1 MKDDFVMV
9 PREIK
14 RAFIDGRI
22 SLNEF
27 ILLIWIF
34 LNTNPFDGRFEA
46 SYKELAEVFT
56 GKIKEENIR
65 KIISLLRCHNW
76 IWFKDHRGRGGKFT
90 IHPLNYSLTNR
101 HIQTLK
107 DFLITTID
115 EPTMLTNDFPIAE
128 PDNNPI
134 VQNHNLNERIDQLV
148 KRFSLPTESKEITTS
163 YNENEKENKNENKY
177 SDKIENSIYE
187 EKDGE
192 TNVVGR
198 TMLKKMVEESGLL
211 KK

>member
-14 RAFIDGRI
+14 RAFIDGKI

-27 ILLIWIF
+27 SLLIWIF
-34 LNTNPFDGRFEA
+34 LNTNPFDGRFEV

-56 GKIKEENIR
+56 GRIKEENMR
-65 KIISLLRCHNW
+65 KIISSLRRHNL

-107 DFLITTID
+107 DFVITTID
-115 EPTMLTNDFPIAE
+115 EPTMPTKDFPIAE
-128 PDNNPI
+128 PNNNPI
-134 VQNHNLNERIDQLV
+134 VQNHNLDERIDQLV
-148 KRFSLPTESKEITTS
+148 KGFSIPTDRKEITTP
-163 YNENEKENKNENKY
+163 YNKNEKENKNENKY

-187 EKDGE
+187 EKNGE
-192 TNVVGR
+192 TNVAGR
-198 TMLKKMVEESGLL
+198 TMLRKMVEESGIL